1 MKLCLRAG
9 GDAIRNPD
17 AFLLSMPR
25 SQFLEWEAFY
35 QLDPWDGE
43 RDDLLAGKIC
53 SAVAASV
60 GVDSPPKDH
69 MPDWLNEEERR
80 TLPTKAEHE
89 AQMDQVFAGLKSM
102 RADNGGNNRT
112 PGRTD

>member
-1 MKLCLRAG
+1 MSR
-9 GDAIRNPD
+9 R
-17 AFLLSMPR
+17 
-25 SQFLEWEAFY
+25 QFLEWEAFY
-35 QLDPWDGE
+35 RIDPWDGE

-69 MPDWLNEEERR
+69 MPDWLSEEERR

-89 AQMDQVFAGLKSM
+89 AQMDAVFAGLKSM

-112 PGRTD
+112 PGGTD